1 MGEALVMS
9 SLPAKKNV
17 TANKRRTSGSI
28 SMSDLQGGNIVQKY
42 LNGLYSKGKLR
53 TDKQLWEVFP
63 ADIWKGR
70 RVFIIG
76 GGTSLRGFD
85 FSKLEGEIV
94 ITVNRSFEHFSGSV
108 FNVCQDARLWGW
120 YEGKK
125 LPGGEEAKN
134 RFEQYKGY
142 KVWLNVQ
149 AFPFPEDIYKVG
161 ICHVADFPWSK
172 PTLTSGVPPYGNSGL
187 NALTIATCLGA
198 STIYLLGFDMYGE
211 NGRTANFHEG
221 YPTSDDAN
229 IYKNTFIPDF
239 NDFADRIKGLN
250 TKIINLN
257 PKSAIRCFE
266 FGNFEDIPKIKRPVI
281 VSFYTRGTGYQI
293 EKDRLDIS
301 ARRFGMQVDFYKQSN
316 MGSWRANI
324 HDRIRILR
332 HFLDKYRDRDIL
344 YVDCDAEI
352 VQYPELFD
360 NFDKGDIGIHKI
372 DRERYFKNWDKMW
385 KEKYEYLGGT
395 MYFKN
400 NDRIRGLLD
409 LWEKL
414 DKPMNVHLSQLTLI
428 YALRILE
435 KKNELSIY
443 EIPATYCQIFD
454 IMADSGDP
462 VIEHFQASR
471 RVLFNIKVKENE
483 KY

>member
-9 SLPAKKNV
+9 NLPAKK
-17 TANKRRTSGSI
+17 TIPTKHRTPGSV
-28 SMSDLQGGNIVQKY
+28 SMSDLQGGSLSQRY
-42 LNGLYSKGKLR
+42 LDGLYSQGKLR
-53 TDKQLWEVFP
+53 TNKQLWEVLP
-63 ADIWKGR
+63 KDIWKGR
-70 RVFIIG
+70 RVFIVG

-85 FSKLEGEIV
+85 FSKLDGEIV
-94 ITVNRSFEHFSGSV
+94 ITVNRSFEHFPGSV

-120 YEGKK
+120 YEGKN
-125 LPGGEEAKN
+125 LPGGEEAKK

-161 ICHVADFPWSK
+161 VCHVNDFNWKS
-172 PTLTSGVPPYGNSGL
+172 PTLTTGIPPYSNSGL
-187 NALTIATCLGA
+187 NALNMAVCLGA

-211 NGRTANFHEG
+211 NGRTANFHAG
-221 YPTSDDAN
+221 YPESNKED
-229 IYKNTFIPDF
+229 IYKNFITDF
-239 NDFADRIKGLN
+239 KDFAERIKGIG

-257 PKSAIRCFE
+257 PKSAVRCFE
-266 FGNFEDIPKIKRPVI
+266 FGSFEAIPKIKRPVV
-281 VSFYTRGTGYQI
+281 VSFYTKGTGYQI
-293 EKDRLDIS
+293 EKDRLDDS
-301 ARRFGMQVDFYKQSN
+301 ARRFGMQVDFYKQDN
-316 MGSWRANI
+316 LGSWRANI

-332 HFLDKYRDRDIL
+332 HFLDKYKDRDVL
-344 YVDCDAEI
+344 YIDCDAEV

-372 DRERYFKNWDKMW
+372 DRARYFKNWDKMW
-385 KEKYEYLGGT
+385 KEEFEYLGGT
-395 MYFKN
+395 MYFRN
-400 NDRIRGLLD
+400 NERVRGLLN
-409 LWEKL
+409 LWEKM

-471 RVLFNIKVKENE
+471 RGLIYHKVKEHE
-483 KY
+483 KH